1 MLITKKKNLNPTSV
15 GPQRNVSRI
24 EGFFNLIDKNAS
36 LFCHSFKG
44 NIAPVASVDS
54 RPATQQQW
62 LWFLSLMEI
71 TRQVWQASWNTA
83 NFIATSKLQM
93 LLDVP
98 RDGVT

>member
-1 MLITKKKNLNPTSV
+1 M

-24 EGFFNLIDKNAS
+24 EGSFSLIDKNAS

-44 NIAPVASVDS
+44 SIAPVVNVDS
-54 RPATQQQW
+54 KPTTQRQW

-71 TRQVWQASWNTA
+71 TWQVWQASWDTA
-83 NFIATSKLQM
+83 NFIATSKLEM
-93 LLDVP
+93 LLDLP